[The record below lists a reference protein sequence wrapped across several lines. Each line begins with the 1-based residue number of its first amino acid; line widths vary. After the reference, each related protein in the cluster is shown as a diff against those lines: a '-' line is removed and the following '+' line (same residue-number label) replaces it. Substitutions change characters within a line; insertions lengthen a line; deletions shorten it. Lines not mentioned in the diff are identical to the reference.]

1 MRRRVKKTPRDA
13 AEKFDKGIEQTE
25 QAIDKAIE
33 SIKEKKRRADE
44 GMYCLGFSAYETL
57 FGAMNHPPRANPQAF

>member
-1 MRRRVKKTPRDA
+1 MRRRVKKAPRDA

-33 SIKEKKRRADE
+33 SIKEKKAA
-44 GMYCLGFSAYETL
+44 S
-57 FGAMNHPPRANPQAF
+57 